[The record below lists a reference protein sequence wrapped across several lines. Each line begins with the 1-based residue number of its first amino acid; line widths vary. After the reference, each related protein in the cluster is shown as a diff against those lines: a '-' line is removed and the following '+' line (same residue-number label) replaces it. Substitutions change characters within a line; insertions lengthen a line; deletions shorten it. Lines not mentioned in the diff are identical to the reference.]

1 MKKIADLMGKIPL
14 SILFIITI
22 VNCFING
29 SVCALLNV
37 KESTIVH
44 GFTTTLFITLIMG
57 YMLIIVTNMI
67 DKFATKAFKS
77 KEMNNQYVKLLER
90 VLNSKMPDIQEI
102 SSGKIFSVVKD
113 LSGLYG
119 NFKLS
124 ITWMVC
130 AFVPFITLIIK
141 EFTYKPITAIISL
154 ISLPFA
160 IYMSLMSEK
169 LFKFSEKQEMKLSRL
184 QGITSDNF
192 QNVKTIKYLNVKTYA
207 INRLKES
214 QDDAWETNIN
224 PAQIFYFRIVDMIGI
239 LPMIIN
245 LYICKN
251 NLEMIA
257 LLVIS
262 NWALNNMRGN
272 LINAAELIIEINAKK
287 KIIESLKGDDT
298 EKVLP
303 FKDIE
308 IKNVFFDYGKD
319 TIKFHIPY
327 LCFKHGTKTLITG
340 VSGAGKSSLAN
351 LLAGAIK
358 PTTGIIDNIDCYYV
372 WQETESLDDTLWN
385 NIVFHNPYNITEDEV
400 LNYFE
405 KLDMIE
411 WFQNE
416 LPDGFN
422 TLIGEKGC
430 KLSSG
435 QKQRINIIRTIIT
448 IRNSPNKLFILD
460 EITSNLDNHTK
471 DLAIKLFKEY
481 MTNDITAVIISH
493 NDGFEQLCDRQIVV
507 KDHKFIQTGDK

>member
-1 MKKIADLMGKIPL
+1 MKKITDFMGKIPL
-14 SILFIITI
+14 TVLFIITLI
-22 VNCFING
+22 NCFING
-29 SVCALLNV
+29 AVCALLNV
-37 KESTIVH
+37 KESLIVH
-44 GFTTTLFITLIMG
+44 GFTNSLFITLIIG
-57 YMLIIVTNMI
+57 YILVILTNMV
-67 DKFATKAFKS
+67 DQFSTKAFKN
-77 KEMNNQYVKLLER
+77 KEMNNQCTKLLER

-130 AFVPFITLIIK
+130 AFMPFITLIIK

-154 ISLPFA
+154 TSLPIA

-192 QNVKTIKYLNVKTYA
+192 QNIKTIKYLSVKTFA

-214 QDDAWETNIN
+214 QNEAWETNIN
-224 PAQIFYFRIVDMIGI
+224 PGQIFYFRIVELIGVFP
-239 LPMIIN
+239 LIIN
-245 LYICKN
+245 LWICKN
-251 NLEMIA
+251 NLEMVA

-262 NWALNNMRGN
+262 NWVLNNMRGN
-272 LINAAELIIEINAKK
+272 LINAAELIIEINSKK

-308 IKNVFFDYGKD
+308 LKNVFFDYGKD

-327 LCFKHGTKTLITG
+327 LHFKHGTKTLITG

-358 PTTGIIDNIDCYYV
+358 PTTGVVDNIDCYYV
-372 WQETESLDDTLWN
+372 WQETESLNDTLWN
-385 NIVFHNPYNITEDEV
+385 NIVFHNPYKVTEDEV
-400 LNYFE
+400 LGYFE

-435 QKQRINIIRTIIT
+435 QKQRINIIRTIIA
-448 IRNSPNKLFILD
+448 IRNSPEKLFILD
-460 EITSNLDNHTK
+460 EITSNLDNNTK
-471 DLAIKLFKEY
+471 DLAIQLFKEY
-481 MTNDITAVIISH
+481 MNDDITAIIISH
-493 NDGFEQLCDRQIVV
+493 NDGFDQICDRKIKVE
-507 KDHKFIQTGDK
+507 DHKFYEE